1 MEDFDFL
8 DFYDNDD
15 TVEDTDSLEISKDFK
30 VLSEENIVPRK
41 GNFLGLDIS
50 QNSSGICIYKDGVK
64 SLYNSSVHY
73 DFGNPFA
80 EVIMRNELKNDL
92 KEIIGDTKLDL
103 VVIEDV
109 FEGSNSEVVR
119 KLYALN
125 TAIDELIVDG
135 EVYCK
140 EFVRVQNVTW
150 KKWLSV
156 VDTNNEFKGLNDKEK
171 IQGYLKIIG
180 IEDSGEGFQDR
191 LDATGLIIGYFLN
204 GSTSKE
210 IIKEK
215 KIKKLNI
222 SINDVSC
229 DYAEDMDLATLG
241 ATYSRESS
249 VLTLIYDR
257 SLSKK
262 KILDYLSNDIHSIF
276 VTAEPI
282 RLGFLADIFEL
293 PILEN
298 GGYFSFWLPEKAIN
312 KYEKRMEKL
321 NLNESA

>member
-8 DFYDNDD
+8 DFCDN
-15 TVEDTDSLEISKDFK
+15 TVEDVNSQEISKDFK
-30 VLSEENIVPRK
+30 VLSEENIIPRK

-50 QNSSGICIYKDGVK
+50 QNSSGICLYKDGVK
-64 SLYNSSVHY
+64 SLYNSAVNY

-80 EVIMRNELKNDL
+80 EVIMRNELKSDL
-92 KEIIGDTKLDL
+92 KEIIGDTELDL

-135 EVYCK
+135 EVKCK

-150 KKWLSV
+150 KKWLSI

-171 IQGYLKIIG
+171 IQRYLKIIG

-191 LDATGLIIGYFLN
+191 LDATGLIVGYFLN
-204 GSTSKE
+204 GTTSEE

-215 KIKKLNI
+215 KIKKLNV

-241 ATYSRESS
+241 ATYSRENS

-298 GGYFSFWLPEKAIN
+298 GGYFCFWLPENAIN